1 MDTSS
6 FLWSIN
12 REDEIYV
19 LLYNANKKINGLD
32 FEFVVRFKEEHFKR
46 ARATTISY

>member
-1 MDTSS
+1 MFCYITQ
-6 FLWSIN
+6 I
-12 REDEIYV
+12 
-19 LLYNANKKINGLD
+19 KKINGLD